1 MIYKCACCYVDA
13 NYIEP
18 AIVSINSFRRF
29 NPNIHLIV
37 GYESGMNVD
46 LLSAAV
52 GNDVEFRAIDV
63 PNHQIV
69 IFSEVGKN
77 NRLFS
82 LFVPDRRAMSA
93 YAARIMMLS
102 ELKNEF
108 DVILN
113 FDLDTIFCGSV
124 NRLLQE
130 CTPAEIYGVS
140 ERENRN
146 RWMTKLNLKEIITS
160 DSYINT
166 GLVVYGANAIQ
177 DLSIYDYF
185 DFLKKFPDDIYCPEQ
200 DYINYRYSD
209 KIRNIP
215 SSYNLMFTDRNY
227 RCVSPV
233 MIHFVGLFKPWSD
246 SRAIDG
252 ADYYFGKYL
261 SEVRK
266 NAEYITDEFMKKIQK
281 NVNFS
286 NL

>member
-1 MIYKCACCYVDA
+1 MLEKCAFCYVDA

-37 GYESGMNVD
+37 GYESGMNLD

-52 GNDVEFRAIDV
+52 GKDVEFRAIDV
-63 PNHQIV
+63 PNHQL
-69 IFSEVGKN
+69 FSEVGKN

-124 NRLLQE
+124 NKLIQE
-130 CTPAEIYGVS
+130 CTPAEISGVS

-185 DFLKKFPDDIYCPEQ
+185 DFLKKFSNDIYCPEQ
-200 DYINYRYSD
+200 D
-209 KIRNIP
+209 
-215 SSYNLMFTDRNY
+215 
-227 RCVSPV
+227 
-233 MIHFVGLFKPWSD
+233 
-246 SRAIDG
+246 
-252 ADYYFGKYL
+252 
-261 SEVRK
+261 
-266 NAEYITDEFMKKIQK
+266 
-281 NVNFS
+281 
-286 NL
+286 

>member
-52 GNDVEFRAIDV
+52 GDDVEFRAIDV
-63 PNHQIV
+63 PNHQL
-69 IFSEVGKN
+69 FSEVGKN

-93 YAARIMMLS
+93 YAARIMLLA

-113 FDLDTIFCGSV
+113 FDLDTIFCGSL
-124 NRLLQE
+124 NKLLQE
-130 CTPAEIYGVS
+130 CTPAEISGVS

-177 DLSIYDYF
+177 D
-185 DFLKKFPDDIYCPEQ
+185 EQ

-266 NAEYITDEFMKKIQK
+266 NAEYITDDFVKKIQR

>member
-1 MIYKCACCYVDA
+1 
-13 NYIEP
+13 
-18 AIVSINSFRRF
+18 
-29 NPNIHLIV
+29 
-37 GYESGMNVD
+37 
-46 LLSAAV
+46 
-52 GNDVEFRAIDV
+52 
-63 PNHQIV
+63 
-69 IFSEVGKN
+69 
-77 NRLFS
+77 
-82 LFVPDRRAMSA
+82 
-93 YAARIMMLS
+93 MMLS

-113 FDLDTIFCGSV
+113 FDLDTIFCGSL
-124 NRLLQE
+124 NKLLQE
-130 CTPAEIYGVS
+130 CTPAEISGVS

-185 DFLKKFPDDIYCPEQ
+185 DFLKKYPDDIYCPEQ

-209 KIRNIP
+209 KITNIP

-266 NAEYITDEFMKKIQK
+266 NAEYITDEFVKKIQR